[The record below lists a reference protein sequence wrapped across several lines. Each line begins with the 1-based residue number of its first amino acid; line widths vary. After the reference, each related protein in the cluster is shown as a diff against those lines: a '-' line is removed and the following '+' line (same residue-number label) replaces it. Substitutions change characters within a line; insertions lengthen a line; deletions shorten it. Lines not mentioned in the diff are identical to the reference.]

1 MQSTGST
8 TASPETPRTRRP
20 EPDWTAVSIREILEL
35 AIADEEDARDYY
47 RRAADLA
54 GSAHTRGVLL
64 SLSAMEQSH
73 AETLRLE
80 LEELLLQHDLEAG
93 MAD

>member
-1 MQSTGST
+1 M
-8 TASPETPRTRRP
+8 
-20 EPDWTAVSIREILEL
+20 SIRDILEL

-47 RRAADLA
+47 RRAADLT
-54 GSAHTRGVLL
+54 GSMHTRDVLL

-73 AETLRLE
+73 ADTLRTE
-80 LEELLLQHDLEAG
+80 LEELVLQRDLEAG

>member
-1 MQSTGST
+1 MSL
-8 TASPETPRTRRP
+8 R
-20 EPDWTAVSIREILEL
+20 DILEY

-54 GSAHTRGVLL
+54 GSVHTRKVLL
-64 SLSAMEQSH
+64 SLSAMEQGH
-73 AETLRLE
+73 ADTLRAE
-80 LEELLLQHDLEAG
+80 LDELALQHDLEAG